1 MVPSSVLAASADGE
15 HLTCGGFS
23 LYETVCFG
31 SLESIT
37 DCFSDLRLSPRR
49 KNSGVAFMGSTRSG
63 SPSPQR
69 AMIDFSTEEFHMTS
83 SGEGAPASPLLEG
96 VAPGLCLLPSQP
108 HHGWRM
114 L

>member
-63 SPSPQR
+63 SPSLR
-69 AMIDFSTEEFHMTS
+69 AMIKDSTEEFYMAS
-83 SGEGAPASPLLEG
+83 S
-96 VAPGLCLLPSQP
+96 
-108 HHGWRM
+108 R
-114 L
+114 